1 MVFKRENYW
10 VPKRYAY
17 MMVRIMSVLL
27 ISNVVFQTSPERLIG
42 FQRNMMA
49 V

>member
-27 ISNVVFQTSPERLIG
+27 ISNVVFKLVPSDLLDSNVT
-42 FQRNMMA
+42 
-49 V
+49 